1 MDVRRV
7 ASTWRYRRTHPGFA
21 LPHECTSKRHMDGSG
36 KRNSRTML
44 ALSTALT
51 FLIGSL
57 WLTATSLAQQ
67 ATLDQR
73 AFDLQHLDLQAAA
86 TQVRNLLGDDGQS
99 VVFADR
105 SSNRLLVQA
114 TPEHLTLVGQLLA
127 SIDRPAAPP
136 QIDDSGER
144 ILRAYAVAPNRRA
157 EAADWASRFQA
168 PKGSRIAFDD
178 RTSQLLVMGPQ
189 NLHAFVARQLQSF
202 NTATAGEV
210 APTRD
215 ATNVQPPQPNSPVQ
229 QVGNAAVRLTLSNT
243 RGGQLH
249 QRLEQLLSKPLPAT
263 TSFEG
268 NRITFRAE
276 MAFGSGVVIDAAVNS
291 GDVVL
296 SGAADQVRAWTSVL
310 QAIDAPAAR
319 DAVTQVVATKPNT
332 DAQIRQAL
340 KVVQASTGQAA
351 ESRRSDQLASMLFQP
366 QDGINAADTETNDEE
381 AVAAVPFAAGQGGES
396 QDPAEGA
403 LLGPVQ
409 VQFVEGLD
417 IILIRGNKRDV
428 ERVMA
433 IINRI
438 EQVSADT
445 VPSIEVLP
453 LQHVESTAMA
463 QLLERVYTQVLGPR
477 TGSLSITPLGKPNS
491 LLLVGRPEN
500 VQTAIDLVKRIDVPV
515 EPTTQFDVFPLQHAV
530 AGDVKQII
538 DAFLTEQREGD
549 DEETTAALA
558 TRALVVADFRT
569 NSLLV
574 NAAPRDLVEIAALV
588 KRIDVDRGVAVD
600 EVRIFPL
607 RNTLATELA
616 EVLRTAVLAREE
628 GATQEG
634 GTAVSARVS
643 ALRFVTIDPE
653 NQRRLESG
661 VLANIRIA
669 ADSQANSLLVTA
681 PSESMDL
688 IAALI
693 EQLDRVPNA
702 EAEIKVFTIVN
713 GDAVSLAQMLS
724 DLFGTGEEG
733 EEGPALGAGENS
745 LVRLQFSVDERTN
758 SIIAAGSQ
766 ADLAVVYAILL
777 QLDASDTRQRRT
789 EVYRLKNS
797 PAEDVALALNE
808 WLRTEREAEA
818 AAELAISPFEQI
830 EREVVI
836 VPELV
841 SNSLIVSA
849 TPRYFD
855 EIAALVDEL
864 DERPAMVMIQVLIA
878 EVRLNDTDE
887 FGVELGL
894 QDSILFDRS
903 VIDLSNFETI
913 TTTTIDQSVGGATTQ
928 TEQETIVN
936 APLVPGFNF
945 NNQTLGNNASDQA
958 LATAGTVAA
967 QGLSNFALNRINPE
981 LGFGG
986 FVFSAS
992 SNSVSA
998 LLRALQESRRLEVL
1012 SRPQITALDNQ
1023 EAIIQVGQRVPRVQ
1037 STNITQFGQQNSVVY
1052 EPVGIILQV
1061 RPRISPDGMVVMEIQ
1076 AEKSKVGSEAEGI
1089 PIFTG
1094 VDGSVVR
1101 APRIDQIIAY
1111 STVAAASG
1119 QTIVL
1124 SGLLAKESFDVH
1136 RRVPILSEIPL
1147 LGDLFRYDAVTEQR
1161 SELLIIMTPRVIRSE
1176 LDAEMIKQVE
1186 SARMSW
1192 VLCDVVNMH
1201 GPSGLRSRCD
1211 DWTAGE
1217 SETIYPTN
1225 VPWEEGLEPTPA
1237 PLEGEMLP
1245 TPAGE
1250 VPYLQEEIQLHSPDG
1265 RQLNGNIRYPDAEP
1279 ASFEMPVNPPTR
1291 LPAPSGD

>member
-1 MDVRRV
+1 MNEPLISYSGAATNRWAVV
-7 ASTWRYRRTHPGFA
+7 GLLFA
-21 LPHECTSKRHMDGSG
+21 GVW
-36 KRNSRTML
+36 L
-44 ALSTALT
+44 APLAV
-51 FLIGSL
+51 
-57 WLTATSLAQQ
+57 AQQ
-67 ATLDQR
+67 ATVNQQ
-73 AFDLQHLDLQAAA
+73 AFDLQHVELQVAAA
-86 TQVRNLLGDDGQS
+86 QVRELLGNDGRS

-114 TPEHLTLVGQLLA
+114 TPEQLAAVGELLSRIDRAPAPLA
-127 SIDRPAAPP
+127 S
-136 QIDDSGER
+136 SEHNV
-144 ILRAYAVAPNRRA
+144 LRAYQVAPNQRT
-157 EAADWASRFQA
+157 AAASWAAQYQA
-168 PKGSRIAFDD
+168 PEGARIAFDQ
-178 RTSQLLVMGPQ
+178 RTSQLLVMGPI
-189 NLHAFVARQLQSF
+189 NLHNFVTTQLKTLGVPSASADAATSAARQQPQ
-202 NTATAGEV
+202 TAS
-210 APTRD
+210 PTTDQPLGRP
-215 ATNVQPPQPNSPVQ
+215 ARLALRTTN
-229 QVGNAAVRLTLSNT
+229 GK
-243 RGGQLH
+243 QLH
-249 QRLEQLLSKPLPAT
+249 RRLEQLLSRPLAAT
-263 TSFEG
+263 TSPG
-268 NRITFRAE
+268 GDRIVFRAE
-276 MAFGSGVVIDAAVNS
+276 MVPGAGVLIDVAIDS
-291 GDVVL
+291 GDVL
-296 SGAADQVRAWTSVL
+296 ISGTPVQVRAWTSVL
-310 QAIDAPAAR
+310 QAMDSPATNET
-319 DAVTQVVATKPNT
+319 VTQVVTTQPDT
-332 DAQIRQAL
+332 DAQVRQAL
-340 KVVQASTGQAA
+340 KVVQASSGREGRMQGTGQLV
-351 ESRRSDQLASMLFQP
+351 SRMFQP
-366 QDGINAADTETNDEE
+366 QDSEPAVEGGDEQ
-381 AVAAVPFAAGQGGES
+381 AVAAVPFTAGGETEA
-396 QDPAEGA
+396 DDAADGA

-438 EQVSADT
+438 EQVSAET
-445 VPSIEVLP
+445 VPAIEVLP
-453 LQHVESTAMA
+453 LNHVDSVAMA
-463 QLLERVYTQVLGPR
+463 RLLERVYTQVLGPR

-500 VQTAIDLVKRIDVPV
+500 VQTAVELVKRIDVPV
-515 EPTTQFDVFPLQHAV
+515 EPTTRFEVFPLKFAV
-530 AGDVKQII
+530 AGDVKQIV
-538 DAFLTEQREGD
+538 DAYLADQEEG
-549 DEETTAALA
+549 EEDPAAAALSPKA
-558 TRALVVADFRT
+558 MVVADFRT

-574 NAAPRDLVEIAALV
+574 NAGPRDLAEIAALV
-588 KRIDVDRGVAVD
+588 RKIDVDRGAAVD
-600 EVRIFPL
+600 EVRVFPL
-607 RNTLATELA
+607 KNTVASELA
-616 EVLRTAVLAREE
+616 DVLRTAVLAREE
-628 GATQEG
+628 GETQEG
-634 GTAVSARVS
+634 GSALSARVS

-669 ADSQANSLLVTA
+669 ADSGANSLVVTA
-681 PSESMDL
+681 PSESMEL

-693 EQLDRVPNA
+693 DQLDRVPDA

-713 GDAVSLAQMLS
+713 GDAVSLAEMLRE
-724 DLFGTGEEG
+724 LFGTSDEG
-733 EEGPALGAGENS
+733 DEGPGLGAGESS

-777 QLDASDTRQRRT
+777 QLDASDIRQRKT

-797 PAEDVALALNE
+797 PAEDVAAALNQ
-808 WLRTEREAEA
+808 WLQTEREAEA

-855 EIAALVDEL
+855 DIAALVDDL
-864 DERPAMVMIQVLIA
+864 DERPPMVVIQVLIA

-903 VIDLSNFETI
+903 VIDLTNFETI
-913 TTTTIDQSVGGATTQ
+913 TTTTIDQTVGGASTT

-945 NNQTLGNNASDQA
+945 NNQALGSNASANA

-992 SNSVSA
+992 SDSVST
-998 LLRALQESRRLEVL
+998 LLRALKENRRLEVL

-1023 EAIIQVGQRVPRVQ
+1023 EAIIRVGQRVPRVQ
-1037 STNITQFGQQNSVVY
+1037 TTNITQFGQQNTVVY
-1052 EPVGIILQV
+1052 EDVGIIMQV
-1061 RPRISPDGMVVMEIQ
+1061 RPRVSPDGMVVMEIQ

-1101 APRIDQIIAY
+1101 APRIDQITAY

-1124 SGLLAKESFDVH
+1124 SGLLEKESFDVH
-1136 RRVPILSEIPL
+1136 RRVPILAEIPL
-1147 LGDLFRYDAVTEQR
+1147 VGDLFRYDAVSERR

-1176 LDAEMIKQVE
+1176 QDAEMIKQVE

-1192 VLCDVVNMH
+1192 VLCDVVQLH

-1211 DWTAGE
+1211 EWTGADAE
-1217 SETIYPTN
+1217 SIYPTHI
-1225 VPWEEGLEPTPA
+1225 PLEGELVPTPA
-1237 PLEGEMLP
+1237 PDQPYMQNQAEPTTEPLEM
-1245 TPAGE
+1245 A
-1250 VPYLQEEIQLHSPDG
+1250 SPDG
-1265 RQLNGNIRYPDAEP
+1265 VKLGGQNQQAEVT
-1279 ASFEMPVNPPTR
+1279 PVSHQSPELLPTR
-1291 LPAPSGD
+1291 LPLPDVN